1 MKPIK
6 ANEAIA
12 ENKAND
18 RIDNRNEA
26 SQANMVNRA
35 NNKRSPPLSSCEPV
49 LKGGS
54 RFRNKV
60 RTTNFEKFAMTRK

>member
-18 RIDNRNEA
+18 KNNRNEA

-35 NNKRSPPLSSCEPV
+35 NNKRSPPLSSCELV
-49 LKGGS
+49 RGG
-54 RFRNKV
+54 FRNKV